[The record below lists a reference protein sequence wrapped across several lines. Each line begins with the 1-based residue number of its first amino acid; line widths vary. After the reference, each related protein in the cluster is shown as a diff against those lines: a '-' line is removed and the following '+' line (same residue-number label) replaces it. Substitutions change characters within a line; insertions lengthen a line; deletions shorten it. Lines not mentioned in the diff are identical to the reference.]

1 MWLSSKEFA
10 TKYSLNYDSLKKA
23 CLRAYLNNKQFCTIQ
38 SHTLS
43 FIYCNGVGYGGKVL
57 KIWHKPFESKEE
69 AGAFVQSYQK
79 ALSKGVSVAEFE
91 ALMSED
97 ESLAKQGEIQ
107 SIVNKEAKL
116 AKGVS
121 EHCEGVSLKPA
132 KRGSQSEGVF
142 VKSAKQSEVKVGENV
157 AHQSLLSQAFAKSE
171 GVFKKDIGK
180 GEAIKSGQSE
190 GACLKGKSEGEKVG
204 FINRNRAKVTSYL
217 TFNP

>member
-38 SHTLS
+38 FHTLS

-69 AGAFVQSYQK
+69 AGAFVQCYQK
-79 ALSKGVSVAEFE
+79 ALSEGVSAAEFE

-107 SIVNKEAKL
+107 SIVNKEAK
-116 AKGVS
+116 
-121 EHCEGVSLKPA
+121 PA

-142 VKSAKQSEVKVGENV
+142 VKLAKQSEVKVGENV

-180 GEAIKSGQSE
+180 DEAIKSGQSE